1 MEQHLLTPGPLL
13 DGDGNLAEAGYAFSL
28 VKRYDRNAIAVGKSR
43 IKEWDYYYIGNEKA
57 GLALTVADNG
67 YMSMA
72 SVTVLEFGKF
82 PCETT
87 KSVIE
92 LFSFGKLKMPTDSRM
107 GDVVYE
113 SKKKGFRMA
122 FLHQGNKRRLICNM
136 ENFTK
141 DHRNFRCDIT
151 LIETNGKSMVIAT
164 PWKKKGHFYYN
175 QKINNQ
181 LAGGYCKVGD
191 TMYDFNQNSYAV
203 LDWGRGV
210 WTYKNTW
217 YWSSLS
223 TEEDG
228 VPMGFNLGYGFGDN
242 DRASE
247 NMFFVDKEAYKL
259 DDVKMDIPMTAMGGP
274 DFMKPW
280 TFRSSDGS
288 IDMRFTPII
297 DRRSDTNLLILRSNQ
312 HQVFGYFDGVI
323 RAGEREYPINH
334 KLGFAEKVF
343 NRW

>member
-13 DGDGNLAEAGYAFSL
+13 DGRGNLAEAGYAYSL
-28 VKRYDRNAIAVGKSR
+28 VKRYDRNAIAAGKMR
-43 IKEWDYYYIGNEKA
+43 IKEWDYYYVGNEEA

-82 PCETT
+82 PRETT
-87 KSVIE
+87 KSVIG
-92 LFSFGKLKMPTDSRM
+92 LFSMGKLKMPSDSRM
-107 GDVVYE
+107 GDIVFE
-113 SKKKGFRMA
+113 NKKKGFSMS
-122 FLHQGNKRRLICNM
+122 FLHQGDKRRLICSM
-136 ENFTK
+136 SNFTK
-141 DHRNFRCDIT
+141 DHRDFRCDIT

-164 PWKKKGHFYYN
+164 PWKKKAHFYYN

-181 LAGGYCKVGD
+181 LAGGYCKVGEQ
-191 TMYDFNQNSYAV
+191 MYDFNKGAYGV

-223 TEEDG
+223 TEQDG
-228 VPMGFNLGYGFGDN
+228 VPIGFNLGYGFGNN
-242 DRASE
+242 DQASE
-247 NMFFVDKEAYKL
+247 NMLFVGKEVYKL
-259 DDVKMDIPMTAMGGP
+259 NDVKMDIPLNRVGGP
-274 DFMKPW
+274 NFMEPW

-288 IDMRFTPII
+288 IDMRFTPIL
-297 DRRSDTNLLILRSNQ
+297 DRKSDTNLLILRSNQ

-323 RAGEREYPINH
+323 EADGKEFPINH
-334 KLGFAEKVF
+334 KLGFAEKVY